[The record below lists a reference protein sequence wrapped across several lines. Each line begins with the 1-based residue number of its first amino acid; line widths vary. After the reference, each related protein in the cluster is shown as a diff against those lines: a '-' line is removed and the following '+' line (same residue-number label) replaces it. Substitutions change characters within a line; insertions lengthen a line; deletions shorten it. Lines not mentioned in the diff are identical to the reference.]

1 MVKNILLVILA
12 ILVLGLVGY
21 IGFQQLPSFLVQEQ
35 KTLDASGLL
44 VSIGPSDELKLLE
57 YVEKTVFPFDFI
69 DPEAN
74 LAALSRVIQADR
86 SGRLPQ
92 DILTPREWES
102 FEAYNLARSTGF
114 DPGTPGSPF
123 LVLTLVYEYGYP
135 LSDPELNPEPVI
147 DPIVPTLQ
155 VRPPSLL
162 RVRIEDLRRENYPY
176 PDVRI
181 SPESWQRISG
191 FIIAQKET
199 GEGLEAVSL
208 QAQEQAFQ
216 FFQSI
221 LRAAYPE
228 SIPQITFK

>member
-1 MVKNILLVILA
+1 
-12 ILVLGLVGY
+12 
-21 IGFQQLPSFLVQEQ
+21 
-35 KTLDASGLL
+35 
-44 VSIGPSDELKLLE
+44 VSIGPNDELKLLE

-86 SGRLPQ
+86 TGRLPQ

-102 FEAYNLARSTGF
+102 FEAYNIARSTGF

-135 LSDPELNPEPVI
+135 LSDSELNP
-147 DPIVPTLQ
+147 DPLLDPTLPSLE

-162 RVRIEDLRRENYPY
+162 RVRIEDLRRAEYPY
-176 PDVRI
+176 PDVGI

-199 GEGLEAVSL
+199 GQGLETVRL

-228 SIPQITFK
+228 SIPQITFRK